1 MNYIN
6 EPKINEA
13 HQTLNQR
20 KIITIKKSLKLKKGK
35 NRINKIFKKHQKYKN
50 LRKTEEHF
58 IHKNIINKKINDK
71 DKEVFHPINL
81 NFNKNS
87 FNLYD
92 KTKDIL
98 NENIF
103 EKNENSKLEK
113 LFEESF
119 NRLKN
124 DKLFQNNNINRT
136 VPNDNNNI
144 YNNPLNFP
152 IFYNSWS
159 NLYPIKNINY
169 STEFENPFGFNIRN
183 DNNYTNDLYF
193 CMDSFQPNNNYYNNN
208 LYHNNFRDNQLWNCS
223 CYNMIYPYNNINT
236 GWSNNNYMF
245 LNTNN
250 NRYNNT
256 TNSDINYNINKNIY
270 NNNLKM

>member
-20 KIITIKKSLKLKKGK
+20 KIITIKKSLKLKKEK
-35 NRINKIFKKHQKYKN
+35 NRINKIFKKYQKHKN

-58 IHKNIINKKINDK
+58 IHKNIIKKKINDK
-71 DKEVFHPINL
+71 DKEVFHPLNL
-81 NFNKNS
+81 NFNKNN

-103 EKNENSKLEK
+103 EKNENS
-113 LFEESF
+113 

-124 DKLFQNNNINRT
+124 DKIFKNIYINGT
-136 VPNDNNNI
+136 IPNDNNNI
-144 YNNPLNFP
+144 NKNPQNFP
-152 IFYNSWS
+152 IFNNSWPI
-159 NLYPIKNINY
+159 YPIKNINF
-169 STEFENPFGFNIRN
+169 STEFENPFLGNIRN
-183 DNNYTNDLYF
+183 DNNYTNNLYF
-193 CMDSFQPNNNYYNNN
+193 CMDSFQPYNNYYNNN
-208 LYHNNFRDNQLWNCS
+208 LYYNNFRYNQLWNYS

-236 GWSNNNYMF
+236 GWSNNDYMF
-245 LNTNN
+245 SNNIN

-270 NNNLKM
+270 NNNLYFKFFNITLI